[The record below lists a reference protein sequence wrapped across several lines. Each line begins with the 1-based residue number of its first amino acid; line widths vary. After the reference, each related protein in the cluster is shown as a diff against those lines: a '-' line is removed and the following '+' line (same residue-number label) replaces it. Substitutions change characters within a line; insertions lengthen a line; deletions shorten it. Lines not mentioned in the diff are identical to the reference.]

1 MPTHHSVPAPLHD
14 AWAEWL
20 GHRPWDLFLTLT
32 SERRTHPEALHKR
45 FRYCCHKIADEMYG
59 KHWERRGAGVEYVC
73 GMERHK
79 SGWPHSHA
87 LLRLANVDIND
98 AGHFS
103 LAYWQKFITETG
115 GYAWLQRPTSQSD
128 VVAYTTKYVLKE
140 GDLILSDNLNPL
152 EVGGQLALLNTSRH

>member
-1 MPTHHSVPAPLHD
+1 M
-14 AWAEWL
+14 

-32 SERRTHPEALHKR
+32 SERKTHPEALHKR
-45 FRYCCHKIADEMYG
+45 FRYCVHKMADEVYG
-59 KHWERRGAGVEYVC
+59 RHWERRGQGIEYVC

-87 LLRLANVDIND
+87 LLRVPGVDLADRNQL
-98 AGHFS
+98 S
-103 LAYWQKFITETG
+103 LAHWQKFISDTG
-115 GYAWLQRPTSQSD
+115 GYCWLERPKAQDD

-152 EVGGQLALLNTSRH
+152 EVGGQLALLSGRH